1 MEYQPKHARR
11 NRNMER
17 LHTII
22 VVTIWSCLAI
32 TGLILAD
39 WLGREVLS
47 KLPW

>member
-1 MEYQPKHARR
+1 MEYQPKHAKR

-39 WLGREVLS
+39 WFSREVIMN
-47 KLPW
+47 LPW